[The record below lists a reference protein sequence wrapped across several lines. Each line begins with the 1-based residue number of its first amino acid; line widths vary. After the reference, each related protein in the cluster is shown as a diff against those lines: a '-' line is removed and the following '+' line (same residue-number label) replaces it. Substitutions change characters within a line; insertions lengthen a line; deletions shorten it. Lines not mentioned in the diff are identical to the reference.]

1 MLTFEMKININ
12 RLATK
17 MQQNGAPYN
26 YISHDNGVVHGKSVS
41 SSIVSSMTVRWATSI
56 IC

>member
-1 MLTFEMKININ
+1 MKININ

-17 MQQNGAPYN
+17 MQQNGASYN